1 MIKNC
6 LKISRKIL
14 ACSNFRATNYL
25 TFVQY
30 IENFDYFRHNNHNF
44 CLIWMSTLNITRYS
58 QMNNGLFLLNLNF
71 FYTFFL
77 TLDMNS
83 FFYLVLLTLL
93 CLFTEVLKVFDTLF
107 WNQKIVT
114 RREIQIV
121 DERGRQKQRIFG
133 QIPKVQWLHINP
145 Y

>member
-1 MIKNC
+1 MSQDFTKF
-6 LKISRKIL
+6 L

-44 CLIWMSTLNITRYS
+44 GLIWMSTLNITRYS
-58 QMNNGLFLLNLNF
+58 QMNNWLFLLNSNF

-83 FFYLVLLTLL
+83 SFCSFLLTLL

-107 WNQKIVT
+107 WNQEIVT

-121 DERGRQKQRIFG
+121 DAHGRQKQRIFG
-133 QIPKVQWLHINP
+133 QISKVQWLHINS

>member
-1 MIKNC
+1 MSKDFT
-6 LKISRKIL
+6 KFL

-58 QMNNGLFLLNLNF
+58 QMNNGLFLLNSNF
-71 FYTFFL
+71 FCTFFL

-83 FFYLVLLTLL
+83 FFYSVLLTLL

-121 DERGRQKQRIFG
+121 DARGRQKQLIFG

>member
-1 MIKNC
+1 MSQDFTKF
-6 LKISRKIL
+6 L

>member
-1 MIKNC
+1 MSQDFTKF
-6 LKISRKIL
+6 L

-58 QMNNGLFLLNLNF
+58 QMNNGLFLLNSNF

-77 TLDMNS
+77 TLYMNS
-83 FFYLVLLTLL
+83 FFYSVLLTLL

-107 WNQKIVT
+107 WNQEIVT

-121 DERGRQKQRIFG
+121 DAHGRQKQRIFG
-133 QIPKVQWLHINP
+133 QISKV
-145 Y
+145 

>member
-1 MIKNC
+1 MSQDFTKF
-6 LKISRKIL
+6 L

-58 QMNNGLFLLNLNF
+58 QMNNGLFLLNSNF
-71 FYTFFL
+71 FCTFFL

-83 FFYLVLLTLL
+83 FFYSVLLTLL

-121 DERGRQKQRIFG
+121 DARGRQKQRIFG

>member
-1 MIKNC
+1 MSQDFTKF
-6 LKISRKIL
+6 L

-58 QMNNGLFLLNLNF
+58 QMNNGLFLLNSNF
-71 FYTFFL
+71 FCTFFL

-83 FFYLVLLTLL
+83 FFYSVLLTLL

-121 DERGRQKQRIFG
+121 DAHGRQKQRIFG